1 MKYSELLVW
10 QKAMDLV
17 THIYCLTRN
26 FPCKEKYGLS
36 SQMQKSAVSI
46 PGNIGHGRKS
56 TRAYLNHLSIATGS
70 LMELEIQIQIS
81 ARLSYLDSKTLND
94 VLARTDEIGKM
105 LSGLRGSLNPQSS
118 ILNPE

>member
-1 MKYSELLVW
+1 
-10 QKAMDLV
+10 MDLV
-17 THIYCLTRN
+17 THIYCWTRN
-26 FPCKEKYGLS
+26 FPCEEKYGLS
-36 SQMQKSAVSI
+36 SQRQRFPI
-46 PGNIGHGRKS
+46 IF
-56 TRAYLNHLSIATGS
+56 SIATGS

>member
-1 MKYSELLVW
+1 LAESHGLGNSHLLLDPKFSLRREVW
-10 QKAMDLV
+10 TVEPEAEV
-17 THIYCLTRN
+17 
-26 FPCKEKYGLS
+26 PC
-36 SQMQKSAVSI
+36 
-46 PGNIGHGRKS
+46 
-56 TRAYLNHLSIATGS
+56 HLSIATGS